1 MYYRSIMQTKA
12 KNERL
17 TIYTRPE
24 QIGLLRTCLPS
35 AAFAAGGGKYTHSEA
50 KKNGEKNGKKT

>member
-1 MYYRSIMQTKA
+1 MQTKA
-12 KNERL
+12 KTERL